1 MKTDIKS
8 ILDLAEKIIQTAKI
22 IVAQD
27 AKTPAKKKKG
37 VKKAHVGKK

>member
-22 IVAQD
+22 VVAQD
-27 AKTPAKKKKG
+27 AKTQVKKKKG
-37 VKKAHVGKK
+37 AKKAHVGKK